1 MKKLLTL
8 LIVELMRLGDTAH
21 LIPSNMLTKQKGEK
35 TGYNRLTFS
44 YNSISFGVDDA
55 ITGGV
60 RDISA
65 WSGISLDWIKGI
77 SVSSSMPLYIETGVG
92 MTYGWYSDNFYSEN
106 AERDVEITGNYLG
119 MKVPVNVT
127 YKIDCGDS
135 GIKIAPFAGVYF
147 RGNFI
152 CTATSAVDRGEENDF
167 DAFDNADASRF
178 NVGMNFGAGMEY
190 KKLYLGLSYSKDF
203 NKFIDYDEAG
213 SIGVFAATVGL
224 VF

>member
-8 LIVELMRLGDTAH
+8 AIVALMSLGASAQLIS
-21 LIPSNMLTKQKGEK
+21 SNMLTKQKGEK

-44 YNSISFGVDDA
+44 YNSITYGLEDA
-55 ITGGV
+55 
-60 RDISA
+60 DA
-65 WSGISLDWIKGI
+65 WSGVSLDWTKGI
-77 SVSSSMPLYIETGVG
+77 SVSSSLPLYIETGVG
-92 MTYGWYSDNFYSEN
+92 VTYGWYSDK
-106 AERDVEITGNYLG
+106 AEGVEVTGNYLG
-119 MKVPVNVT
+119 AKVPVNVT

-135 GIKIAPFAGVYF
+135 GIKIAPFAGIYF
-147 RGNFI
+147 RGNFV
-152 CTATSAVDRGEENDF
+152 CSETYTYNGREKDW
-167 DAFDNADASRF
+167 DAFDDADASRF

-203 NKFIDYDEAG
+203 NKFFDYEEAG